1 MDGEIPNSINIEA
14 IRLEASEK
22 IKNINFQLKTLEEI
36 GDDPEILLN
45 LVRSIPELVEQGLP
59 QKYDDLTA
67 KLLYQKSVFTDEDKS
82 IKDLKREKE
91 FIIQLFK
98 ERSKSYLEA
107 SKISAEAMLAEAERP
122 EGVLIKYKELL
133 REAFRD
139 KKTLEELKKINLV

>member
-1 MDGEIPNSINIEA
+1 MDYEIPNSINIEA

-98 ERSKSYLEA
+98 ERSKSYLE
-107 SKISAEAMLAEAERP
+107 KLQKL
-122 EGVLIKYKELL
+122 VL
-133 REAFRD
+133 RQCW
-139 KKTLEELKKINLV
+139 LKQKDQKGF